1 MKATPI
7 AQYLEQKSRR
17 GTIEWPTQTREAVG
31 ANTRP
36 AVAAYASQAATAAV
50 FRRSS
55 ALSVAEPAAMMEP
68 EAQETSMEPP
78 PSRKGA
84 ALFRPREAPP
94 PIDIEAKMAEAY
106 HRGVQEGLDAARAEA
121 ATARAMERAELQK
134 RAVVERLDF
143 QMNEY
148 AKVADLIANGLAE
161 IERRTS
167 DAVARILRPFLKD
180 AVANQAVA
188 ELAEQIGKLRVAG
201 RPSLMRIRGPERLL
215 QALRARLTSLAV
227 EVEYVEEDGVEV
239 TVEAD
244 HTTISSEIAAWTD
257 LIESLADNG

>member
-1 MKATPI
+1 
-7 AQYLEQKSRR
+7 
-17 GTIEWPTQTREAVG
+17 
-31 ANTRP
+31 
-36 AVAAYASQAATAAV
+36 
-50 FRRSS
+50 
-55 ALSVAEPAAMMEP
+55 
-68 EAQETSMEPP
+68 
-78 PSRKGA
+78 
-84 ALFRPREAPP
+84 
-94 PIDIEAKMAEAY
+94 
-106 HRGVQEGLDAARAEA
+106 
-121 ATARAMERAELQK
+121 
-134 RAVVERLDF
+134 
-143 QMNEY
+143 MNEY